1 MMISSNTDI
10 LIVSGWY
17 PEKALG
23 AALLAACLAAEAPE
37 IVACSQRRL
46 PELAAA
52 WAASRR
58 ARWRRIYISGV
69 GLDTDP
75 PRLAAALAKLA
86 AAGTEVVW
94 FGNDHPPAAGHP
106 VARQCRVIHE
116 PDCTPPE
123 IVLKHLAGPR
133 GPAPRV
139 AETLLRLARV
149 GGRPLSGPEAAWVN
163 YLLACASR
171 YRRFQDAAALPA
183 AIRRLA
189 AGEALTDRD
198 QQLIREHQR
207 FGSREL
213 KGSSPAVRELWAQ
226 TRLLGREGNCRV
238 LITGETGVGK
248 ESVAYLIHGHS
259 PRASEGFAV
268 FNCADL
274 SPQLLGSRLFGH
286 EKGAFTGAIRRHV
299 GLFEQANH
307 GTLFLDEVGELPL
320 DVQAGLLRVL
330 EEKRF
335 CRLGGTAEIE
345 VDVRIIAA
353 TNRDLAQLVR
363 ERKFREDLFY
373 RLYVVPLHVP
383 PLRERMEDIPKIV
396 EAALRQRGAR
406 PLTER
411 QRQALQDYDWPGN
424 VRELLNFLERA
435 AVLNRADFAGLLAE
449 HRRLFGPAGASPPAS
464 AGEPAPAGDL
474 TLAAAAR
481 AHVARVLAQLD
492 GNKTRASRA
501 LGISVNTLK
510 AHLRGRTGAGSA

>member
-1 MMISSNTDI
+1 MSDM

-23 AALLAACLAAEAPE
+23 AAMLAACLAPEEPE
-37 IVACSQRRL
+37 IVASSQRRL
-46 PELAAA
+46 PELMEA
-52 WAASRR
+52 WSEPRR
-58 ARWRRIYISGV
+58 PRWRRIYISGV
-69 GLDTDP
+69 GLDSDP
-75 PRLAAALAKLA
+75 TRLAAALGKLKA
-86 AAGTEVVW
+86 SGTEVVW
-94 FGNDHPPAAGHP
+94 FGNDHPPVEASP
-106 VARQCRVIHE
+106 VFRQCRVLYE
-116 PDCTPPE
+116 PGRSPPE
-123 IVLKHLAGPR
+123 IVLKHLAGKR
-133 GPAPRV
+133 GPEPKI

-149 GGRPLSGPEAAWVN
+149 GGRPLSSTDASWVN

-171 YRRFQDAAALPA
+171 YRRFQDAAALPTA
-183 AIRRLA
+183 LRRLA

-198 QQLIREHQR
+198 QQILREHHR

-213 KGSSPAVRELWAQ
+213 KGTSPAVRELWAQ

-248 ESVAYLIHGHS
+248 ETVAYLIHGHS
-259 PRASEGFAV
+259 PRASEGFEV

-286 EKGAFTGAIRRHV
+286 EKGAFTGAIHRHL
-299 GLFEQANH
+299 GLFEKANH

-335 CRLGGTAEIE
+335 CRLGGTEEIE

-383 PLRERMEDIPKIV
+383 PLRARKEDIPKIV
-396 EAALRQRGAR
+396 DAALRQRGAR
-406 PLTER
+406 PITER
-411 QRQALQDYDWPGN
+411 QQQALQDYDWPGN

-435 AVLNRADFAGLLAE
+435 AVLNCDDFAALLAE
-449 HRRLFGPAGASPPAS
+449 HRRLFGAAGAAPPVHVGVVPPAG
-464 AGEPAPAGDL
+464 E
-474 TLAAAAR
+474 LALEAVVR
-481 AHVARVLAQLD
+481 DHVARVLAQMD

-501 LGISVNTLK
+501 LGITVNTLK
-510 AHLRGRTGAGSA
+510 AHLRRAGGESA

>member
-1 MMISSNTDI
+1 MSDM

-23 AALLAACLAAEAPE
+23 AAMLAACRGPEDAE
-37 IVACSQRRL
+37 IVASSQRRL
-46 PELAAA
+46 PELMEE
-52 WAASRR
+52 WAEPRR
-58 ARWRRIYISGV
+58 PRWRQIIISGV
-69 GLDTDP
+69 GLDNDP
-75 PRLAAALAKLA
+75 ARLAAAMSRLK

-94 FGNDHPPAAGHP
+94 FGNDHPPAEGNP
-106 VARQCRVIHE
+106 VTRQCRILHE
-116 PDCTPPE
+116 PDCSPPE
-123 IVLKHLAGPR
+123 IVLKHLAGGN
-133 GPAPRV
+133 GPAPGM

-149 GGRPLSGPEAAWVN
+149 GGRPLSSAEAAWVN

-171 YRRFQDAAALPA
+171 YRRFQDAAALPT

-189 AGEALTDRD
+189 AGEALNERD
-198 QQLIREHQR
+198 QQILREHHR

-213 KGSSPAVRELWAQ
+213 KGTSPAVRELWAQ

-248 ESVAYLIHGHS
+248 ETVAYLIHGHS
-259 PRASEGFAV
+259 PRASEGFEV

-286 EKGAFTGAIRRHV
+286 EKGAFTGAISRHI
-299 GLFEQANH
+299 GLFEKANH

-335 CRLGGTAEIE
+335 CRIGGTAEIE

-383 PLRERMEDIPKIV
+383 PLRARKEDISKIV
-396 EAALRQRGAR
+396 EAAQRQRGAC

-411 QRQALQDYDWPGN
+411 QMRALQDYDWPGN

-435 AVLNRADFAGLLAE
+435 AVLNCDDFAALLAE
-449 HRRLFGPAGASPPAS
+449 HRRLFGTAGASPPAEAGIPPP
-464 AGEPAPAGDL
+464 AGE
-474 TLAAAAR
+474 LALEAVVR
-481 AHVARVLAQLD
+481 AHVARVVAQMD

-501 LGISVNTLK
+501 LGITVNTLK
-510 AHLRGRTGAGSA
+510 AHLRRAGAG